1 MTLIFLGLF
10 MSVMS
15 QNDGRQAKGS
25 SRETLNPEPN
35 LFQQNESE
43 IGSEATEQGS
53 MQTLG
58 FRPANIR
65 HANNCLERAEYSLEM
80 NDYYATLVNAN
91 CLISRNVLLAEGYSY
106 RGIAKYHLKDASF
119 CIDLKIGCDYG
130 NTGACEYYKN
140 YCDKK

>member
-35 LFQQNESE
+35 SFQQNESE
-43 IGSEATEQGS
+43 IGSEATEQGA

-58 FRPANIR
+58 FRPANI
-65 HANNCLERAEYSLEM
+65 
-80 NDYYATLVNAN
+80 DTLIV
-91 CLISRNVLLAEGYSY
+91 
-106 RGIAKYHLKDASF
+106 
-119 CIDLKIGCDYG
+119 
-130 NTGACEYYKN
+130 
-140 YCDKK
+140 